1 MEVEYYASNVV
12 FWQPISPTSLFEVA
26 MRVGAI
32 VE

>member
-1 MEVEYYASNVV
+1 MEVEHYANNMV
-12 FWQPISPTSLFEVA
+12 FWQPISPASLFEVA